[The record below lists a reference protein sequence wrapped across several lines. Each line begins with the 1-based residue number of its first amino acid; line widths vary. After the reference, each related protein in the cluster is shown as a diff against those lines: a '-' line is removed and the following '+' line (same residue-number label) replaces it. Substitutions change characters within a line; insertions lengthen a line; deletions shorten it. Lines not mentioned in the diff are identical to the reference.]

1 MVRSRKATGHV
12 DERFFR
18 CVDKFSS
25 GDGGVWSELH
35 HQFKTKVVTANVE
48 IRRKLDEIQEG
59 GLALDRDVI
68 FVDDEQEFGDK
79 RRTMSATFFDGLGNQ

>member
-1 MVRSRKATGHV
+1 MNGSSAVSISSRAVTA
-12 DERFFR
+12 D
-18 CVDKFSS
+18 
-25 GDGGVWSELH
+25 VWSELH
-35 HQFKTKVVTANVE
+35 HQFNTQVVTANVE

-79 RRTMSATFFDGLGNQ
+79 RRTMSATFFHGLGNQ